1 MENKMKFIPKE
12 RPMAKEHEQIVH
24 NLHSHD
30 KRKFGGMFYT
40 NDGTKL
46 HVAVNGANDP
56 LIEQLAQK
64 DVVFHQ
70 VAHTWED
77 LNTLQAAIG
86 TMFGKH
92 GVHTSGFLPQK
103 NCLYIGVDNLN
114 EDIRSDILRELRGLG
129 YADNGMFVIV
139 QEERA
144 SGNDAMTAAEDDAE
158 SEAVA
163 LVADEGISLA
173 ADTLATIMPGGLIQ
187 RQDSSGAYHNMS
199 SLNFGYMYNGVPYL
213 VIAGHSGASDDS
225 YSGLSAYYVPP
236 TTGYPIAAVPTSYNS
251 SNRVKVGNF
260 VLHNLGGNYD
270 IRTIRVT
277 TANLAFTHTAYN
289 GWTINKIG
297 GDIEVGDPLRICGVT
312 TRYDASYEYGSCDAI
327 QVEKEAYGTTL
338 RGLFRLNFGANNG
351 TSGGPVI
358 TQDSNGDIRLVG
370 LASVNGTSQCW
381 AMPVQYMIDMYNL
394 SMMSE
399 GTISV

>member
-12 RPMAKEHEQIVH
+12 RPMGREHEKII
-24 NLHSHD
+24 LSLRSHD

-40 NDGTKL
+40 DGGTKL
-46 HVAVNGANDP
+46 HVAVNGADDP

-114 EDIRSDILRELRGLG
+114 DDIRSDILRDLRGLG
-129 YADNGMFVIV
+129 YADNGMFMIV

-144 SGNDAMTAAEDDAE
+144 IGNDAMTTAEESVE
-158 SEAVA
+158 SEAVVLA
-163 LVADEGISLA
+163 SDEEISLA
-173 ADTLATIMPGGLIQ
+173 TDTLATIMPGGLIQ
-187 RQDSSGAYHNMS
+187 RRDSSGSYHNLS
-199 SLNFGYMYNGVPYL
+199 SLNFGYMYNGAPYL
-213 VIAGHSGASDDS
+213 VIAGHVGANNDN
-225 YSGLSAYYVPP
+225 YSGQSAYYVPP
-236 TTGYPIAAVPTSYNS
+236 TTGYPIADVSTSFNS
-251 SNRVKVGNF
+251 TNRVKVGTF
-260 VLHNLGGNYD
+260 ALQNLGGNYD

-289 GWTINKIG
+289 GWTINKVG

-312 TRYDASYEYGSCDAI
+312 TRYDAAYEYGSCDAI

-381 AMPVQYMIDMYNL
+381 AMPVQPMIDAYNL
-394 SMMSE
+394 SMMSA

>member
-12 RPMAKEHEQIVH
+12 RPMAKEHEKIVH
-24 NLHSHD
+24 NLRSHD

-40 NDGTKL
+40 NGGAKL
-46 HVAVNGANDP
+46 HVAVNGVNDP
-56 LIEQLAQK
+56 LIGQLAQK

-86 TMFGKH
+86 TMFGKY

-103 NCLYIGVDNLN
+103 NCLYIDVDNLN
-114 EDIRSDILRELRGLG
+114 EDNRSDILRDLRGLG
-129 YADNGMFVIV
+129 YADNGMFMIV

-144 SGNDAMTAAEDDAE
+144 SGNDAMAAVE
-158 SEAVA
+158 EAAAPEVVA
-163 LVADEGISLA
+163 LAADEGISLA
-173 ADTLATIMPGGLIQ
+173 ADTVATIMPGGLIQ
-187 RQDSSGAYHNMS
+187 LRDASGAYHNLC
-199 SLNFGYMYNGVPYL
+199 SLNFGYMYNGAPYL
-213 VIAGHSGASDDS
+213 VIAGHSGANDDD
-225 YSGLSAYYVPP
+225 YKDLSAYYVPP
-236 TTGYPIAAVPTSYNS
+236 TTGYPIADLSTSFNS
-251 SNRVKVGNF
+251 SNRVKVGTF
-260 VLHNLGGNYD
+260 ALQSLGGNYD

-289 GWTINKIG
+289 GWTINKVG

-312 TRYDASYEYGSCDAI
+312 SRYDAAYEYGSCDAI

-338 RGLFRLNFGANNG
+338 KGLFRLNFGANNG

-381 AMPVQYMIDMYNL
+381 AMPVQYMIDSFNL
-394 SMMSE
+394 SMMPE